1 MMGPMASE
9 WARRQRG
16 CCRLAAHSQ
25 RSSLSDRHAAVSPQ
39 ALGGDRCEPG
49 ESLTAPR
56 NYRVCLLP
64 GQCRCRQIKVQTSAC
79 VHDGMSACTRAYV
92 CARARV
98 RACVRVCV
106 CVCVCERERERERER
121 AHIKLVFLSYT
132 PSLSQPDH
140 CPELNNFGQQAT
152 QAPGS
157 S

>member
-98 RACVRVCV
+98 RACVRACVRVCVGVCV
-106 CVCVCERERERERER
+106 CVFMCVCVRACER
-121 AHIKLVFLSYT
+121 ARVCVCARACVRVLSLIHI
-132 PSLSQPDH
+132 
-140 CPELNNFGQQAT
+140 
-152 QAPGS
+152 
-157 S
+157 